1 MKYKY
6 ADIMDN
12 DISDSINGIAV
23 SVWMQGCPFHC
34 ADCHNSELWDFD
46 GGKEMPDNFIDILY
60 DKLVANNVKRNL
72 SILGGEP
79 MCNENIDATEYILS
93 NIKKRLPDLKVLL
106 WTGRTW
112 EDLMNDKIK
121 TFGVLMYVD
130 ILIDGRYD
138 RSKRDVTLPLRGSS
152 NQRVIDVPNSIKENN
167 IILYEIN

>member
-1 MKYKY
+1 
-6 ADIMDN
+6 
-12 DISDSINGIAV
+12 
-23 SVWMQGCPFHC
+23 
-34 ADCHNSELWDFD
+34 
-46 GGKEMPDNFIDILY
+46 
-60 DKLVANNVKRNL
+60 
-72 SILGGEP
+72 
-79 MCNENIDATEYILS
+79 MCNENINATEYILS

-121 TFGVLMYVD
+121 TFGVLMYVN

-152 NQRVIDVPNSIKENN
+152 NQRVIDVPNSIKENK